1 MKRTDLVKNLALKIR
16 GQMQQA
22 PVPSRFG
29 AAADAVL
36 DKREQ
41 RKRDQ
46 AAGLVPFAVKLHND
60 LIGQL
65 RDKAAQD
72 GVGLNELT
80 ARLIQAGLDTQAQ
93 PVKEVAAKK
102 VAAKVAAKKVAAK
115 NVAAKKV
122 AAKKVTEQVADK
134 VAEASGKVARKAA
147 PKTDKSRK

>member
-1 MKRTDLVKNLALKIR
+1 MKRTDLVKNLGLKIR

-60 LIGQL
+60 LIRQL
-65 RDKAAQD
+65 REKAAQD

-80 ARLIQAGLDTQAQ
+80 ARLIQAGLDAQAQ

-102 VAAKVAAKKVAAK
+102 VAVKKVAAKKV
-115 NVAAKKV
+115 VAKKV
-122 AAKKVTEQVADK
+122 AAKKVTEQEADK